1 MLKMMPNVCSM
12 LLVLKRA
19 SPSELF
25 RERLA
30 STRRVT
36 RVTRELEPV
45 RRWMSLLFISLRED
59 CRGGVGRGRSQGEG
73 WGGGGVKGRG
83 GKGEESRGGVS
94 KGEKSRGG

>member
-1 MLKMMPNVCSM
+1 M

-73 WGGGGVKGRG
+73 